1 MKKKFFLLTALCVC
15 VFLNAQN
22 ISNCYNIGA
31 LSASMGQNVG
41 GIAGL
46 MSSSGFVV
54 NETSLY
60 LNTLSVTNAYGTAKS
75 SADLKNAVSILNGVQ
90 DNTPWVSD
98 STSSI
103 NNGYPVLSWQ
113 KGIVSNDIHHV
124 ADQDVKLFYLSLA
137 NEIQVQDAKGYE
149 LQIFNLLGT
158 CCFSDKI
165 TEDYFSLSINNFAKG
180 GYIVRIQKSDFS
192 FSIKIIK

>member
-1 MKKKFFLLTALCVC
+1 MKKHFFLLTALCVSA
-15 VFLNAQN
+15 FLSAQQ

-31 LSASMGQNVG
+31 LSTSSGQNLG

-46 MSSSGFVV
+46 MSSSDFVV

-60 LNTLSVTNAYGTAKS
+60 LSTLSVTNEYGTAKS
-75 SADLKNAVSILNGVQ
+75 SADLKDAVSVLNGDQ
-90 DNTPWVSD
+90 DDTPWVSD
-98 STSSI
+98 TTSSV

-113 KGIVSNDIHHV
+113 KGISTSNIHV
-124 ADQDVKLFYLSLA
+124 ADQDVKLLYLPLA
-137 NEIQVQDAKGYE
+137 NEIQIREAKGHE
-149 LQIFNLLGT
+149 LQIFNLLGM

-180 GYIVRIQKSDFS
+180 GYIIRVQKSDFS
-192 FSIKIIK
+192 FSTKIIK